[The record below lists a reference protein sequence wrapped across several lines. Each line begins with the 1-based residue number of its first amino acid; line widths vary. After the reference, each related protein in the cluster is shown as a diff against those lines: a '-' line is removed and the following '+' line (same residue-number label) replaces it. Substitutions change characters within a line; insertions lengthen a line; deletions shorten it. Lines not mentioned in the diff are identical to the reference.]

1 MRTCVNCGAVEGTPG
16 VAFDR
21 DHKTP
26 LTDGTSVA
34 ASTSAMAS
42 SSSSATANSSVYNG
56 TCSLHVLPSTSPA
69 ERRVYVMTY
78 PADCSGTEFQTA
90 VDKNIEALRSETR
103 PFALVN
109 DCRVVRYS
117 TLDMRLPFLD
127 WGRSVLGF
135 GVIERVAFV
144 VGEGAWLA
152 TLNGMLRLSPVQPAR
167 IFSAAPGDNLDEAE
181 RWSQETIIRELN

>member
-1 MRTCVNCGAVEGTPG
+1 
-16 VAFDR
+16 
-21 DHKTP
+21 
-26 LTDGTSVA
+26 
-34 ASTSAMAS
+34 
-42 SSSSATANSSVYNG
+42 
-56 TCSLHVLPSTSPA
+56 
-69 ERRVYVMTY
+69 MTY

-103 PFALVN
+103 PFALVH

-135 GVIERVAFV
+135 GIIERVAFV

-181 RWSQETIIRELN
+181 RWSREEGCSSSGGWWQSPSSTPPPSVHPRQCRV